1 MFRNRYSSSRKDIME
16 KREVLAFDNITFRRD
31 GREILKGVNWTI
43 NEGEKWVLLGLNG
56 SGKSTL
62 LGMVPVFTHPTSGEL
77 RVFGKIFGKYPW
89 EKIKSK
95 VGFVS
100 STMYSFY
107 NTLNYYSLEEI
118 VISGKYSTIGIYQ
131 DLEPEDYIMARKLIK
146 DFNLDYLKNGTF
158 LNQSQG
164 EQRRTLIARAFMNNP
179 DLMIL
184 DEPCASL
191 DLKSREYLLKTL
203 NDKYEKTNN
212 PLVYV
217 THSIEEIF
225 PAITHVAIMESGK
238 IIYKGMKEEIISEDI
253 LSEVYNCKIKLDWES
268 NRPWSRIIW

>member
-1 MFRNRYSSSRKDIME
+1 ME
-16 KREVLAFDNITFRRD
+16 IKEVLAFEDITFRRD
-31 GREILKGVNWTI
+31 GREILKGVNWKI
-43 NEGEKWVLLGLNG
+43 NQGERWTLLGLNG

-62 LGMVPVFTHPTSGEL
+62 LGMIPVFTHPTSGEL
-77 RVFGKIFGKYPW
+77 RVFEKTFGKYPW
-89 EKIKSK
+89 EKIKSR

-100 STMYSFY
+100 STMNSFL
-107 NTLNYYSLEEI
+107 NTLNYYKLEEI
-118 VISGKYSTIGIYQ
+118 IISGKYSTIGIYN
-131 DLEPEDYIMARKLIK
+131 DLEEEDYNVAGKLIK
-146 DFNLDYLKNGTF
+146 DFNLEYLRESTF

-203 NDKYEKTNN
+203 NEKYKDSKES
-212 PLVYV
+212 LVYV

-225 PAITHVAIMESGK
+225 PEITHVAIMDSGEIK
-238 IIYKGMKEEIISEDI
+238 YKGKKENIIREDI
-253 LSEVYNCKIKLDWES
+253 LSKVYNCNIKISWKN
-268 NRPWSRIIW
+268 NRPWTEIDW

>member
-1 MFRNRYSSSRKDIME
+1 MSKKEI
-16 KREVLAFDNITFRRD
+16 LAFEDITFRRD
-31 GREILKGVNWTI
+31 GREILKGINWKI

-62 LGMVPVFTHPTSGEL
+62 LGMIPVFTHPTSGEL
-77 RVFGKIFGKYPW
+77 RVFEKTFGKYPW
-89 EKIKSK
+89 EEIKAK

-100 STMYSFY
+100 STMNSFL
-107 NTLNYYSLEEI
+107 NTLNYYNLEDI
-118 VISGKYSTIGIYQ
+118 IISGKFSTIGIYQ
-131 DLEPEDYIMARKLIK
+131 DIEEEDRIAARELMK
-146 DFNLDYLKNGTF
+146 DFNLEYLKDGTF

-179 DLMIL
+179 DLMVL

-203 NDKYEKTNN
+203 NDKYSNSDA

-225 PAITHVAIMESGK
+225 PAITHVAIMDNGK
-238 IIYKGMKEEIISEDI
+238 IIYKGKKKEIITDEI
-253 LSEVYNCKIKLDWES
+253 LSKTYDCKIEIKWKN
-268 NRPWSRIIW
+268 NRPWSEIIW